1 MGVKDFFRKI
11 GNGIRRAGRF
21 VRDKVFPAVGRL
33 AKPVFG
39 MISGL
44 PGIIGNVGRIGSAVT
59 GALTGAVSQIPNE
72 QARDRIQNVI
82 NNTNDKFQ
90 NVVDRGR
97 NMAETTNNV
106 IDKFK
111 NDPNMQRFIDNMKKK
126 FPVDQASIVKPK

>member
-1 MGVKDFFRKI
+1 MGVKSFFKKI
-11 GNGIRRAGRF
+11 GNGIRKAGRF

>member
-1 MGVKDFFRKI
+1 MGIKDFFRKV
-11 GNGIRRAGRF
+11 GNGIRKAGRF